1 MSGED
6 PFFPDATGGSSGE
19 AADPAAAASAG
30 FVDAGSPP
38 PVAYGMQEPAAYDLG
53 GAAGGG
59 GDQFGVVGD
68 GEQFGG
74 DGEQFGGGGGGGEGG
89 GLGGGGGDQFEG
101 MPLQASSTPY
111 QPKPTDPYSLEET
124 AGVMEAAQIQ
134 FDAGVKERAEKEAT
148 KAAEVKRLAEEELDG
163 FYDERTDEV
172 ARRQARSREQEETF
186 LKGVSASI
194 EESTSNPWAR
204 ICDLV
209 DLKKPVISAK
219 SSFSAGA
226 GASGGGGSGGSRKG
240 SATAQSGMEEE
251 DVFRATEKMRSLII
265 QMKADTAEGNAG
277 GDTG

>member
-1 MSGED
+1 
-6 PFFPDATGGSSGE
+6 
-19 AADPAAAASAG
+19 
-30 FVDAGSPP
+30 
-38 PVAYGMQEPAAYDLG
+38 MQEPAAYDLG
-53 GAAGGG
+53 GGGGG

-74 DGEQFGGGGGGGEGG
+74 GGGGEGGLGGGGGG

-101 MPLQASSTPY
+101 VPLQASSTPY
-111 QPKPTDPYSLEET
+111 QPKPTDPYSLEEA
-124 AGVMEAAQIQ
+124 AGVMEEAQSQ
-134 FDAGVKERAEKEAT
+134 FDAVVNERAEKEAA

-163 FYDERTDEV
+163 FYDGRTDEV

-226 GASGGGGSGGSRKG
+226 GASGGGGGGGSRKG

-265 QMKADTAEGNAG
+265 QMKADTAESNAG

>member
-1 MSGED
+1 
-6 PFFPDATGGSSGE
+6 
-19 AADPAAAASAG
+19 
-30 FVDAGSPP
+30 
-38 PVAYGMQEPAAYDLG
+38 MQEPAAYDLG
-53 GAAGGG
+53 GGSGG

-74 DGEQFGGGGGGGEGG
+74 GGGGGEGG
-89 GLGGGGGDQFEG
+89 LGGIRGGGLGGGGDDQFEG
-101 MPLQASSTPY
+101 VPLQASSTPY
-111 QPKPTDPYSLEET
+111 QPKPTDPYSLEEA
-124 AGVMEAAQIQ
+124 AGVMEEAQSQ
-134 FDAGVKERAEKEAT
+134 FDAVVKERAEKEAAKT
-148 KAAEVKRLAEEELDG
+148 AEVKRLAEEELDG

-226 GASGGGGSGGSRKG
+226 GASGGGGGGSRKG

-265 QMKADTAEGNAG
+265 QMKADTAESNAG
-277 GDTG
+277 GDT